1 MDAIEQVKKLIT
13 QMDET
18 QRQACLHLLK
28 KTESEDET
36 LKKNIT
42 ANIEKL
48 KAGFAELSIDDWE
61 AFYRRLH
68 GHCHGIKKIWRMIDR
83 RRELARQARSSKRQ
97 EYVERMLDQGFQF
110 DLIVIEGEP
119 FEVVNGKVSSKIVED
134 NIPF

>member
-1 MDAIEQVKKLIT
+1 
-13 QMDET
+13 MDET
-18 QRQACLHLLK
+18 QRQACLQLLK
-28 KTESEDET
+28 KAETEDET
-36 LKKNIT
+36 LKKNIP
-42 ANIEKL
+42 ANIDKL
-48 KAGFAELSIDDWE
+48 KTGFAELSTDDWE

-68 GHCHGIKKIWRMIDR
+68 EHCHVVKKIWRMIDR

-119 FEVVNGKVSSKIVED
+119 FEVVTGKVSSKIVED